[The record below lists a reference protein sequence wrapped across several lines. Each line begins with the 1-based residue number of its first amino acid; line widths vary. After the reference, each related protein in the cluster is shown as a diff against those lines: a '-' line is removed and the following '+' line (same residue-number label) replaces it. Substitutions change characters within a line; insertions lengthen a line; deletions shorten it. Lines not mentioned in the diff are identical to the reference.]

1 MSATK
6 IAIFP
11 DTNLFLHYRPLNE
24 IDWCSLT
31 QSNAVE
37 IEIAPVVTRELEE
50 QKTLNSSRKLRDRA
64 DTAVRLL
71 HKYLANPQVRDGVTL
86 RFLLKEPTADFGTSR
101 GLNLQL
107 KDDRL
112 IGTFFLYRDEH
123 PDTRC
128 VLVTGDLPLT
138 VKAHQYQIEF
148 LALDEALLLPSEPD
162 PLEKKTKELAAELH
176 RYKSREPVLA
186 VLFKDGEIHTR
197 FRIASPDDISD
208 TEPEIQ
214 AKLAAAKQKCQ
225 PVALKPKEEIDA
237 ATLANNPLVRIAE
250 SLRQTTEGF
259 QAIGRQFYED
269 YNIRVAAYHRAYEK
283 YLRDSVAFR
292 TLVLRTIALELVVA
306 NSGTCPAE
314 DIHVLLHF
322 PDGFALYDEKHPPEV
337 PEEPAVPSK
346 EMNLFPHSSLLSSLP
361 SLSDI
366 RTRFP
371 QPRDPSVPRI
381 RKTNSYNVEFEHDKL
396 QHGFIWHLAPLYVAF
411 DSWES
416 AKSFCG
422 RELVCCCARY
432 SLLRWMASSSFIIF
446 HCASADFLLAFFAN
460 VIALA
465 TSQFFFF
472 NAQSMYPVLQSTTPH
487 SSGLN
492 IRSTALALF
501 AGC

>member
-6 IAIFP
+6 IGIFP
-11 DTNLFLHYRPLNE
+11 DTNLFLHYRSLNE
-24 IDWCSLT
+24 IDWCSLL

-64 DTAVRLL
+64 ATALRFL
-71 HKYLANPQVRDGVTL
+71 HKYLTNPQVRDGVTL

-107 KDDRL
+107 EDDRL
-112 IGTFFLYRDEH
+112 IGTLFLYRDAN

-162 PLEKKTKELAAELH
+162 PLEKKNKELAAELH
-176 RYKSREPVLA
+176 RYKSREPILA
-186 VLFKDGEIHTR
+186 VLFKNGENHAR
-197 FRIASPDDISD
+197 FRIESPSDISD
-208 TEPEIQ
+208 PEPEIQ
-214 AKLAAAKQKCQ
+214 AKLAAAKEKCQ
-225 PVALKPKEEIDA
+225 PVALKPKEEIDP
-237 ATLANNPLVRIAE
+237 ATLADNPLAQIAE
-250 SLRQTTEGF
+250 SMRQATEGF

-269 YNIRVAAYHRAYEK
+269 YNIRVAAYHPAYEK
-283 YLRDSVAFR
+283 YLRDGVAFK
-292 TLVLRTIALELVVA
+292 TLALRTIELDLIVA

-322 PDGFALYDEKHPPEV
+322 PDGFALYDEEHPPKV

-346 EMNLFPHSSLLSSLP
+346 EMNLFPQSSLLSSLP
-361 SLSDI
+361 YIPDI

-396 QHGFIWHLAPLYVAF
+396 QHGFIWNFAPLYVAF

-416 AKSFCG
+416 AKSFSIEYTIHAG
-422 RELVCCCARY
+422 NMIDEQEGKLGV
-432 SLLRWMASSSFIIF
+432 
-446 HCASADFLLAFFAN
+446 
-460 VIALA
+460 VIE
-465 TSQFFFF
+465 
-472 NAQSMYPVLQSTTPH
+472 N
-487 SSGLN
+487 G
-492 IRSTALALF
+492 
-501 AGC
+501 